1 MHSNERKIIF
11 PSFYRAWTIVNFTPQ
26 LRRIWPIV
34 PRKTGLCKTL
44 SPRKRLI
51 RAERFVRSSCE
62 ISQWPY
68 LSLIFNSNFITP
80 HFASWR
86 SSLNVTAPLWFQ
98 RKITILQLPSGSQN
112 HFVNTRNLNSK
123 KHRRTIT
130 YIVRR
135 VNYTARYSDHKRNH
149 DAGSRK
155 RRTEINGSNERILSK
170 FLIRRLVENNRRR
183 ACVPTNLAIFTQAS

>member
-44 SPRKRLI
+44 SLRKRLI
-51 RAERFVRSSCE
+51 RAERFVRSNCE

-86 SSLNVTAPLWFQ
+86 SSLHVTAPFWLQ

-130 YIVRR
+130 SFVD
-135 VNYTARYSDHKRNH
+135 VNYTATTKEITMRDP
-149 DAGSRK
+149 GSV
-155 RRTEINGSNERILSK
+155 G
-170 FLIRRLVENNRRR
+170 RRLTD
-183 ACVPTNLAIFTQAS
+183 PTNGFYQNF